1 MTSEGTGAA
10 IAAETDTFTAIRR
23 GLIGRCPA
31 CGEGRIFPRYLKV
44 AESCDHCGLPLHH
57 HRADDFPPYI
67 VMFIVG
73 HVVGDGIY
81 ASETGTADIP
91 IWAHLAIWPALTLIL
106 SLALLQPIKGAVVGL
121 QYGLRM
127 HGFAEAVRTRSVRM
141 AMPDRE
147 DLGDRGQGAGADGSH
162 DERGARKTMA
172 KPEA

>member
-1 MTSEGTGAA
+1 MSEGTGPAVAA
-10 IAAETDTFTAIRR
+10 DTDTFTAIRR

-73 HVVGDGIY
+73 HVVGYGIY
-81 ASETGTADIP
+81 ASETGTMEVP
-91 IWAHLAIWPALTLIL
+91 LWAHLAIWPALTLIL

-127 HGFAEAVRTRSVRM
+127 HGFAEAVRTRSAGRVASM
-141 AMPDRE
+141 GDRGE
-147 DLGDRGQGAGADGSH
+147 RGQGAGADGSD
-162 DERGARKTMA
+162 DERRARETLA
-172 KPEA
+172 